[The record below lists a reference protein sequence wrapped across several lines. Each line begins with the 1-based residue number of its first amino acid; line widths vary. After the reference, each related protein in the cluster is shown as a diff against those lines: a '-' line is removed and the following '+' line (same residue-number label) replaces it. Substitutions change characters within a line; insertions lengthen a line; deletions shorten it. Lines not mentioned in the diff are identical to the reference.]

1 MAGMQVCC
9 RQDPPV
15 LVPGAGLPLTR
26 LLQQND
32 ELVHFIDAKY
42 GWITEWPQVVVLG
55 LSIPDDQIVKD
66 KTDLGHSLR
75 EVAVKWEESILLSQI
90 HQHDA
95 AVRARLQYRQ
105 HVCKNRLQ

>member
-15 LVPGAGLPLTR
+15 LVPGTGLPLTR

-32 ELVHFIDAKY
+32 ELVHFIDTKY
-42 GWITEWPQVVVLG
+42 GRITEWPQVVVFRLP
-55 LSIPDDQIVKD
+55 IPDDQIVKD

-95 AVRARLQYRQ
+95 AVRTRLQYRQ
-105 HVCKNRLQ
+105 YV